1 MLYLI
6 FTYFLSAIAIPSIM
20 LSFRF
25 ITWILRIP
33 PSRPTLW
40 EINAKFLI
48 KVLLGTSQIT
58 TRDGELIK
66 NGFILCN
73 HRSLF
78 DLPYDSYM
86 MEASSVGRIN
96 SILLSNLAGI
106 LFFLYERAITIIR
119 GRTNRNQFMLNALK
133 QNLKEGE
140 GNKRL
145 LWSKH
150 TTTRRGRTKKKQ
162 LRQKA
167 LKQMDKPGNF
177 NKRVLFYPEGTR
189 MNYKY
194 LHSKEHILLYLKP
207 GFLKSIYDYETLPVQ
222 LYISANKDYPMNLKK
237 MSTKYGVPIISHL
250 SSPIYPSNFNT
261 FDEFF
266 TEVGRVWYTSWVKT
280 HSHEKCIDR
289 I

>member
-33 PSRPTLW
+33 PSRPTFW

-66 NGFILCN
+66 KGFILCN

-96 SILLSNLAGI
+96 SIVLSNLAGI
-106 LFFLYERAITIIR
+106 LAFLDERVIPIIR
-119 GRTNRNQFMLNALK
+119 GRTNRNQLM
-133 QNLKEGE
+133 
-140 GNKRL
+140 
-145 LWSKH
+145 
-150 TTTRRGRTKKKQ
+150 
-162 LRQKA
+162 QKSIA
-167 LKQMDKPGNF
+167 HMDKPGIF

-207 GFLKSIYDYETLPVQ
+207 GFLKSIYEHKTLPVQ

-250 SSPIYPSNFNT
+250 SGPIYPSNFNT

-266 TEVGRVWYTSWVKT
+266 TEVGRVWYASWVKT
-280 HSHEKCIDR
+280 HSHQKCLDR